1 MEILLKHTVEEVNYI
16 LQALAQRPFA
26 EVAELIS
33 KIKTMAIGQLPPPP
47 APEAAPEPTD
57 APAQS
62 GACGA
67 MDQSTINL
75 ALGAAL
81 AIAGWFA
88 RILWEAVQSLK
99 SDVHQIEVDMP
110 INYVRKDDMDKRMDH
125 IEDMFKRIYDKLDGK
140 ADK

>member
-1 MEILLKHTVEEVNYI
+1 
-16 LQALAQRPFA
+16 
-26 EVAELIS
+26 
-33 KIKTMAIGQLPPPP
+33 
-47 APEAAPEPTD
+47 
-57 APAQS
+57 
-62 GACGA
+62 

-81 AIAGWFA
+81 AVAGWFA
-88 RILWEAVQSLK
+88 RILWEAVQLLK
-99 SDVHQIEVDMP
+99 SNVHQIEVDLP

>member
-1 MEILLKHTVEEVNYI
+1 
-16 LQALAQRPFA
+16 
-26 EVAELIS
+26 
-33 KIKTMAIGQLPPPP
+33 
-47 APEAAPEPTD
+47 
-57 APAQS
+57 
-62 GACGA
+62 

-81 AIAGWFA
+81 AVAGWFA

-99 SDVHQIEVDMP
+99 ADIHQIEVDLP
-110 INYVRKDDMDKRMDH
+110 IQYVRKDDMDKRMDH

>member
-1 MEILLKHTVEEVNYI
+1 V
-16 LQALAQRPFA
+16 
-26 EVAELIS
+26 
-33 KIKTMAIGQLPPPP
+33 
-47 APEAAPEPTD
+47 
-57 APAQS
+57 
-62 GACGA
+62 
-67 MDQSTINL
+67 DQTTINL

-81 AIAGWFA
+81 AVAGWFA

-99 SDVHQIEVDMP
+99 SNIHQIEVDLP